1 MFIKLWHQK
10 IAMQR
15 QSCIC
20 CSHSGI
26 KVVKL
31 ISVVVT
37 LSLTYSTSQCR
48 SKQSTLEQTSSKR
61 NESLPDSL
69 SVHWG
74 KLALFPSLNY
84 LPSKPSSTC
93 HIHFGLNNIEKIKN
107 ESAFSMALLQ
117 LMPHIQRIDCLT
129 VRNYR
134 ISVSMNFS
142 TPTHLHQADPTRET
156 STFAAHPLS
165 TFLVHL

>member
-26 KVVKL
+26 KEVKL

-48 SKQSTLEQTSSKR
+48 SKQSTLEQTSSKL
-61 NESLPDSL
+61 NESLPGSL
-69 SVHWG
+69 SVHWRM
-74 KLALFPSLNY
+74 LALFPSYNY
-84 LPSKPSSTC
+84 QQSKPSSTC
-93 HIHFGLNNIEKIKN
+93 HIQSGLKRKN
-107 ESAFSMALLQ
+107 KKKESALSMALLQ
-117 LMPHIQRIDCLT
+117 LTPHIQMIDCLT
-129 VRNYR
+129 VMNDR
-134 ISVSMNFS
+134 ISVSMNYS
-142 TPTHLHQADPTRET
+142 APPASTKQTQPRNQYLRCTPTVNF
-156 STFAAHPLS
+156 SS
-165 TFLVHL
+165 MS

>member
-1 MFIKLWHQK
+1 MAPKNCNAKTILYYF
-10 IAMQR
+10 
-15 QSCIC
+15 C
-20 CSHSGI
+20 CSHRGI
-26 KVVKL
+26 KEVKL

-37 LSLTYSTSQCR
+37 LSLTYSTFQCR
-48 SKQSTLEQTSSKR
+48 SKQSTLEQTSSKL
-61 NESLPDSL
+61 NERLPGSL

-84 LPSKPSSTC
+84 PPSKPSLTC
-93 HIHFGLNNIEKIKN
+93 HIHFGLNWKN
-107 ESAFSMALLQ
+107 KKESAFSMALLQ

-142 TPTHLHQADPTRET
+142 TPTHLHQADPTQET

>member
-1 MFIKLWHQK
+1 MAPKNINCNAKTILYYF
-10 IAMQR
+10 
-15 QSCIC
+15 C
-20 CSHSGI
+20 CSHRGI
-26 KVVKL
+26 KEVKL

-37 LSLTYSTSQCR
+37 LSLTYRTFQCR
-48 SKQSTLEQTSSKR
+48 SKQSTLEQTSSKL
-61 NESLPDSL
+61 NESLPGSL

-84 LPSKPSSTC
+84 PPSKPSLTC
-93 HIHFGLNNIEKIKN
+93 HIHFNGLNWKN
-107 ESAFSMALLQ
+107 KKRISFQYGTFAVNATHTED
-117 LMPHIQRIDCLT
+117 IDCLT

>member
-1 MFIKLWHQK
+1 MFKKLWHQK

-48 SKQSTLEQTSSKR
+48 SKRSTLEQTSSKR
-61 NESLPDSL
+61 NESLPGSL

-84 LPSKPSSTC
+84 QPSKPSLTC
-93 HIHFGLNNIEKIKN
+93 HIHFGLN
-107 ESAFSMALLQ
+107 
-117 LMPHIQRIDCLT
+117 
-129 VRNYR
+129 
-134 ISVSMNFS
+134 
-142 TPTHLHQADPTRET
+142 
-156 STFAAHPLS
+156 
-165 TFLVHL
+165 